1 MIELVL
7 FGTFLVCLFIGVP
20 VAMSMGL
27 SAFAAITFTGGV
39 KALAPA
45 SAILYT
51 GMSSETLLAIP
62 FFILAGVIME
72 LTGISRRL
80 VEFADACFGHLK
92 NGIALTAILTA
103 LLFSSI
109 SGSGPAT
116 VAAIGGILIPALT
129 KHGYSKRHSAAL
141 VATSGELGIILPP
154 SIAYIVFA
162 VVAADYAGASGDRV
176 TIGRL
181 FMAGV
186 VPGLILVAVLYT
198 IARFLPRDME
208 LAKSNAAA
216 HLKQSMGKKA
226 IGGAALGATAGKSSV
241 MSSASSNA
249 AAGSAVLTEERPEPE
264 AATAGTALGMRTER
278 APAGV
283 IMRAFLGAIPGL
295 LVPVI
300 ILGGIY
306 GGVFTPTESAA
317 VASVY
322 ALVIGLVTREL
333 RLGNIAKIFTS
344 AGVMSGRI
352 MLIIASA
359 TLFAYVITRNQIA
372 RDVADWM
379 LNLTDSVILLVL
391 IINLA
396 LLIAG
401 MFLDAISA
409 FYLFIPL
416 FVPVLLEL
424 GMDLT
429 TIGVMMTMNLAIGLI
444 TPPVGI
450 DLFVAASIAKIPF
463 AEAVKGVL
471 PFVTSGI
478 AVLMLVTFV
487 PALSNWLPDLLGL

>member
-1 MIELVL
+1 MVELVL

-20 VAMSMGL
+20 IAMSMGL
-27 SAFAAITFTGGV
+27 AAFATIIFTGGV
-39 KALAPA
+39 SALAPA
-45 SAILYT
+45 SSILYA
-51 GMSSETLLAIP
+51 GLSSETLLAIP
-62 FFILAGVIME
+62 FFILAGTIME
-72 LTGISRRL
+72 LTGISKRL
-80 VEFADACFGHLK
+80 VDFADACFGHMK

-116 VAAIGGILIPALT
+116 VAAIGGILIPALA

-141 VATSGELGIILPP
+141 VGASGELGIILPP

-162 VVAADYAGASGDRV
+162 VVAADYAGPGVARV

-186 VPGLILVAVLYT
+186 VPGLILVVVLYL

-208 LAKSNAAA
+208 IAKQNAAA
-216 HLKQSMGKKA
+216 HVNSAMGGLGKNLRA
-226 IGGAALGATAGKSSV
+226 REATVTATGAVARTADNTGLITLDEITPQGASSGGAI
-241 MSSASSNA
+241 
-249 AAGSAVLTEERPEPE
+249 
-264 AATAGTALGMRTER
+264 GMRTQR
-278 APAGV
+278 APASV
-283 IMRAFLGAIPGL
+283 VFKTLGLAVPGL

-306 GGVFTPTESAA
+306 GGIFTPTESAA

-322 ALVIGLVTREL
+322 ALVVGLFLTREL
-333 RLGNIAKIFTS
+333 KFRDVFKIFTT
-344 AGVMSGRI
+344 AGIMSGRI
-352 MLIIASA
+352 MLIIAAA
-359 TLFAYVITRNQIA
+359 TVFAYVITRNQIA
-372 RDVADWM
+372 RQVADWM
-379 LNLTDSVILLVL
+379 LGITDSMVLLVL

-401 MFLDAISA
+401 MVLDAISA

-450 DLFVAASIAKIPF
+450 DLFVAAAIAKISF
-463 AEAVKGVL
+463 GEAVKGVT
-471 PFVTSGI
+471 PFVLSGI
-478 AVLMLVTFV
+478 GVVLLVTFV

>member
-7 FGTFLVCLFIGVP
+7 FGTFLICLFIGVP
-20 VAMSMGL
+20 IAMSMGL
-27 SAFAAITFTGGV
+27 SAFATIIFVGGF

-45 SAILYT
+45 SAILYA

-72 LTGISRRL
+72 LTGISKRL
-80 VEFADACFGHLK
+80 VELADAAFGHMK
-92 NGIALTAILTA
+92 NGIALTTILVA
-103 LLFSSI
+103 LIFSSI

-116 VAAIGGILIPALT
+116 VAAIGGILIPALA
-129 KHGYSKRHSAAL
+129 KHGYTKRHAASL

-162 VVAADYAGASGDRV
+162 VVAADYAGPGVERV

-186 VPGLILVAVLYT
+186 VPGLILVVVLYL

-208 LAKSNAAA
+208 VAKANAAA
-216 HLKQSMGKKA
+216 HLSTAMGKNPRTK
-226 IGGAALGATAGKSSV
+226 GATVTATGDVAQTSDNTGLLTIDEITPE
-241 MSSASSNA
+241 NA
-249 AAGSAVLTEERPEPE
+249 AEG
-264 AATAGTALGMRTER
+264 GGIGMRTQR
-278 APAGV
+278 APASV
-283 IMRAFLGAIPGL
+283 VLKAFARAIPGL

-306 GGVFTPTESAA
+306 GGIFTPTESAA

-322 ALVIGLVTREL
+322 ALVVGLISREL
-333 RLGNIAKIFTS
+333 KFGSLFKIFTS

-372 RDVADWM
+372 RHVADWM
-379 LNLTDSVILLVL
+379 LNLTDSMVLLVL

-396 LLIAG
+396 LIIAG
-401 MFLDAISA
+401 MFMDAISA

-450 DLFVAASIAKIPF
+450 DLFVAASIAKISF
-463 AEAVKGVL
+463 GEAVKGIA
-471 PFVTSGI
+471 PFVTAGV

-487 PALSNWLPDLLGL
+487 PAISNWLPDLLGL

>member
-7 FGTFLVCLFIGVP
+7 FGTFALCLFLGVP
-20 VAMSMGL
+20 VAVSMGL
-27 SAFAAITFTGGV
+27 SAFATIIFTGGL

-45 SAILYT
+45 SSILYA
-51 GMSSETLLAIP
+51 GLSSETLLAIP

-72 LTGISRRL
+72 MTGISRRL
-80 VEFADACFGHLK
+80 IEFADACFGHMK
-92 NGIALTAILTA
+92 NGIALTAILVA
-103 LLFSSI
+103 LVFSSI

-116 VAAIGGILIPALT
+116 VAAIGGILIPALV

-162 VVAADYAGASGDRV
+162 VVAADYAGSGVERV
-176 TIGRL
+176 TITRL

-186 VPGLILVAVLYT
+186 VPGLLLVVVLYVL
-198 IARFLPRDME
+198 ARLLPRDME

-216 HLKQSMGKKA
+216 HLRKATGTKQGLLA
-226 IGGAALGATAGKSSV
+226 NATGNGA
-241 MSSASSNA
+241 
-249 AAGSAVLTEERPEPE
+249 
-264 AATAGTALGMRTER
+264 AATAAGNAADRGGVLTMEADDAVTADADEIGTRTQR
-278 APAGV
+278 APMKVIVKAGL
-283 IMRAFLGAIPGL
+283 RAIPGL

-306 GGVFTPTESAA
+306 GGIFTPTESAA

-322 ALVIGLVTREL
+322 ALIVGLFVSRDLKFKEIL
-333 RLGNIAKIFTS
+333 PIFTN
-344 AGVMSGRI
+344 AGVLSGRI
-352 MLIIASA
+352 MLIIAAA

-372 RDVADWM
+372 RVVSDWM
-379 LNLTDSVILLVL
+379 LSITDSVVLLVL
-391 IINLA
+391 IINVA

-444 TPPVGI
+444 TPPVGL

-463 AEAVKGVL
+463 VEAVKGIG
-471 PFVTSGI
+471 PFLVSTLG
-478 AVLMLVTFV
+478 VLMLVTFV